1 MAGQAGRRERRILAR
16 VKRWAILGLGTVL
29 ILLGILGLFLP
40 VLQGILLL
48 FLGLLVLSYEWAPA
62 KRQLD
67 RLRARYPAASD
78 RLDAVERRVK
88 AWLTRH
94 TPGTASTDRN
104 AESAAESTA
113 EGGGKPSGGDAG
125 RGGA

>member
-1 MAGQAGRRERRILAR
+1 MLAR
-16 VKRWAILGLGTVL
+16 VKRWAILGAGTVL
-29 ILLGILGLFLP
+29 VLLGILGLFLP

-67 RLRARYPAASD
+67 RLRARFPAASD
-78 RLDAVERRVK
+78 RLDTIERRVK
-88 AWLTRH
+88 AWLTRR
-94 TPGTASTDRN
+94 PAETAETV
-104 AESAAESTA
+104 ETAESTA
-113 EGGGKPSGGDAG
+113 DGGGKPSGGDAE

>member
-1 MAGQAGRRERRILAR
+1 MLAR

-48 FLGLLVLSYEWAPA
+48 LLGLLVLSYEWAPA

-67 RLRARYPAASD
+67 RLRGRYPAASE
-78 RLDAVERRVK
+78 RIDAIERRIK
-88 AWLTRH
+88 ARLTRR
-94 TPGTASTDRN
+94 TAETAEADRN
-104 AESAAESTA
+104 AESTA
-113 EGGGKPSGGDAG
+113 DRGGKHAGDDAG

>member
-1 MAGQAGRRERRILAR
+1 MLAR

-29 ILLGILGLFLP
+29 VLLGILGLFLP

-48 FLGLLVLSYEWAPA
+48 FLGLLVLSYEWPPA

-67 RLRARYPAASD
+67 RLRRRYPAVAD
-78 RLDAVERRVK
+78 RVDAVERRIK
-88 AWLTRH
+88 ARLTRR
-94 TPGTASTDRN
+94 TAETAETAGD
-104 AESAAESTA
+104 AESAADR
-113 EGGGKPSGGDAG
+113 GGKHAGDDAE

>member
-1 MAGQAGRRERRILAR
+1 MLAR

-48 FLGLLVLSYEWAPA
+48 LLGLLVLSYEWAPA

-67 RLRARYPAASD
+67 RLRGRYPAASE
-78 RLDAVERRVK
+78 RIDAIERRIK
-88 AWLTRH
+88 ARLTRR
-94 TPGTASTDRN
+94 TAETAETDGN
-104 AESAAESTA
+104 AESAADR
-113 EGGGKPSGGDAG
+113 GGEHARDDAG
-125 RGGA
+125 RDGA

>member
-1 MAGQAGRRERRILAR
+1 MLAR

-29 ILLGILGLFLP
+29 VLLGILGLFLP

-48 FLGLLVLSYEWAPA
+48 LLGLLVLSYEWAPA

-67 RLRARYPAASD
+67 RLRARYPAASE
-78 RLDAVERRVK
+78 RIDAIERRIK
-88 AWLTRH
+88 ARLTRR
-94 TPGTASTDRN
+94 TAETAETTETDRN
-104 AESAAESTA
+104 AESAADR
-113 EGGGKPSGGDAG
+113 GGKHAGDDAG

>member
-1 MAGQAGRRERRILAR
+1 MLAR
-16 VKRWAILGLGTVL
+16 VKRWAILGAGTVL
-29 ILLGILGLFLP
+29 VLLGILGLFLP

-67 RLRARYPAASD
+67 RLRRRYPAVAD
-78 RLDAVERRVK
+78 RVDAVERRIK
-88 AWLTRH
+88 AWLTRR
-94 TPGTASTDRN
+94 TAETAETAETGGN
-104 AESAAESTA
+104 AESAADR
-113 EGGGKPSGGDAG
+113 GGKHARDDAG

>member
-1 MAGQAGRRERRILAR
+1 MLAR
-16 VKRWAILGLGTVL
+16 VKRWAILGAGTVL
-29 ILLGILGLFLP
+29 VLLGILGLFLP

-67 RLRARYPAASD
+67 RLRARFPAASD
-78 RLDAVERRVK
+78 RLDTIERRVK
-88 AWLTRH
+88 AWLTRR
-94 TPGTASTDRN
+94 TAETAEADRRPK
-104 AESAAESTA
+104 SAADRDGKHAGDDA
-113 EGGGKPSGGDAG
+113 E

>member
-1 MAGQAGRRERRILAR
+1 MLAR
-16 VKRWAILGLGTVL
+16 VKRWAILGAGTVL
-29 ILLGILGLFLP
+29 VLLGILGLFLP

-67 RLRARYPAASD
+67 RLRRRYPAVAD
-78 RLDAVERRVK
+78 RVDAAERRIK
-88 AWLTRH
+88 AKLTRR
-94 TPGTASTDRN
+94 TAETDGD
-104 AESAAESTA
+104 AESAADR
-113 EGGGKPSGGDAG
+113 GGKHPGDAG

>member
-1 MAGQAGRRERRILAR
+1 MLAR
-16 VKRWAILGLGTVL
+16 VKRWAILGAGTVL

-48 FLGLLVLSYEWAPA
+48 LLGLLVLSYEWAPA

-88 AWLTRH
+88 AWLTRR
-94 TPGTASTDRN
+94 TAGTDRN
-104 AESAAESTA
+104 AESTA
-113 EGGGKPSGGDAG
+113 DRGGKHAGDDAG

>member
-1 MAGQAGRRERRILAR
+1 MLAR
-16 VKRWAILGLGTVL
+16 VKRWTILGAGTVL
-29 ILLGILGLFLP
+29 VLLGILGLFLP

-67 RLRARYPAASD
+67 RLRGRYPAASD
-78 RLDAVERRVK
+78 RIDAVERRVK
-88 AWLTRH
+88 AWLTRR
-94 TPGTASTDRN
+94 PAETDRN
-104 AESAAESTA
+104 AESAADR
-113 EGGGKPSGGDAG
+113 GGKHAGDDAE

>member
-1 MAGQAGRRERRILAR
+1 MLAR
-16 VKRWAILGLGTVL
+16 VKRWAILGAGTVL
-29 ILLGILGLFLP
+29 VLLGILGLFLP

-48 FLGLLVLSYEWAPA
+48 LLGLLVLSYEWAPA

-67 RLRARYPAASD
+67 RLRARFPAASE

-88 AWLTRH
+88 AWLTRR
-94 TPGTASTDRN
+94 TAGTNGN
-104 AESAAESTA
+104 AESTAESAA

>member
-1 MAGQAGRRERRILAR
+1 MAEQAGRRERRMLAR
-16 VKRWAILGLGTVL
+16 LKRWAILGLGTVL
-29 ILLGILGLFLP
+29 VLLGILGLFLP

-67 RLRARYPAASD
+67 RLRARYPTASA
-78 RLDAVERRVK
+78 RIDAVERRVK
-88 AWLTRH
+88 AWLTRR
-94 TPGTASTDRN
+94 TAETAETDRRP
-104 AESAAESTA
+104 ESAADRD
-113 EGGGKPSGGDAG
+113 GKPSGDDAE

>member
-1 MAGQAGRRERRILAR
+1 MAGQAGQAGRRERRMLAR

-48 FLGLLVLSYEWAPA
+48 LLGLLVLSYEWAPA

-67 RLRARYPAASD
+67 RLRGRFPAASE
-78 RLDAVERRVK
+78 RIDAIERRIK
-88 AWLTRH
+88 ARLTRR
-94 TPGTASTDRN
+94 TAETAETDRRPK
-104 AESAAESTA
+104 SAADR
-113 EGGGKPSGGDAG
+113 GGKHAGDDAG